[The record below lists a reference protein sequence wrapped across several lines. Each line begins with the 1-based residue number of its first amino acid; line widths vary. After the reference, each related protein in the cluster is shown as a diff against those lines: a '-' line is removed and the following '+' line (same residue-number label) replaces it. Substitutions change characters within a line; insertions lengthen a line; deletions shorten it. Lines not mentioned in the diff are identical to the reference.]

1 MQVQKESQSSSRAQS
16 SEKRRKKRRRRK
28 KRKNVDLSL
37 FIITEKKESLYIP
50 LIPELYINEA
60 GDNQQDAFML
70 YIIKVCA
77 ESKMFHPFV
86 LTDIRVSSRR
96 QPQSVA
102 QLVNTSSLSDARHT

>member
-16 SEKRRKKRRRRK
+16 SEKRRK